1 MELDMAKSAMIRARI
16 EPELK
21 GNVENILNELGL
33 SATEAITLFYNQ
45 IRLKKGIPFDI
56 KIPNATTIKTFKDTD
71 SGKNLVESDDVDDMF
86 DKLGI

>member
-1 MELDMAKSAMIRARI
+1 MAKSAMIRARI

-21 GNVENILNELGL
+21 GSVENILRELGL
-33 SATEAITLFYNQ
+33 TATEAITLFYNQ

-71 SGKNLVESDDVDDMF
+71 AGRNIIVTENVDDMF
-86 DKLGI
+86 NKLGI

>member
-1 MELDMAKSAMIRARI
+1 MAKSAMIRARI

-21 GNVENILNELGL
+21 GNVETILKELGL

-56 KIPNATTIKTFKDTD
+56 KIPNATTIKTFNDTD
-71 SGKNLVESDDVDDMF
+71 AGKNIVEAKDVNEMF
-86 DKLGI
+86 EKLGI